1 MKNLWFDA
9 RYINTSHPDGISR
22 FSLGLI
28 EELAKLTELSV
39 LVSSKSQQ
47 RLMPEGVR
55 TLRCNHPSS
64 PRELLLAYRL
74 RKQGISVLFSPMQV
88 TSSIFRDF
96 KLILT
101 LHDLIYYRH
110 RKPPEHF
117 NVLIKVIWFLF
128 HMVYWPQR
136 VLLNKADAVVTV
148 SQTTKRQMLA
158 TGLTKREITVIHNAA
173 EPCEYVERKN
183 RSSSKD
189 LVYMGSFIGYKN
201 VETLV
206 RGMGEL
212 QDHRLLL
219 TSRIST
225 RRKEQLAALAQEVGG
240 SVVFLDGVSDE
251 EYFRLLRESKALVS
265 ASLDEGFGIPLVE
278 AMERGTPVVTSDI
291 EIFEEVAGPAGL
303 RFSPTDPHEFAAQ
316 VRALDNPK
324 LWQELSEQSLRQSD
338 AFTWPSSA
346 RKLLE
351 LCERVALS

>member
-1 MKNLWFDA
+1 
-9 RYINTSHPDGISR
+9 
-22 FSLGLI
+22 
-28 EELAKLTELSV
+28 
-39 LVSSKSQQ
+39 
-47 RLMPEGVR
+47 
-55 TLRCNHPSS
+55 
-64 PRELLLAYRL
+64 
-74 RKQGISVLFSPMQV
+74 MQV
-88 TSSIFRDF
+88 TSSVFRNF

-110 RKPPEHF
+110 RNPPEHF
-117 NVLIKVIWFLF
+117 NVVIKVIWFLF

-158 TGLTKREITVIHNAA
+158 TELTKREITVIHNAA
-173 EPCEYVERKN
+173 EPCEFVERTN
-183 RSSSKD
+183 RSASRD

-212 QDHRLLL
+212 PDHRLLL

-225 RRKEQLAALAQEVGG
+225 RRREQLAALAAEVGG
-240 SVVFLDGVSDE
+240 HVEFLDGVSDE

-316 VRALDNPK
+316 VRALDEPGF
-324 LWQELSEQSLRQSD
+324 WQELSEQSLRQSD

-346 RKLLE
+346 RRLLA

>member
-1 MKNLWFDA
+1 MKDLWFDG

-28 EELAKLTELSV
+28 HELSKLTELSV
-39 LVSSKSQQ
+39 LVSSKAQQ
-47 RLMPEGVR
+47 KLMPTNVR
-55 TLRCNHPSS
+55 TLRVNHPSS
-64 PRELLLAYRL
+64 AREFFLARRL
-74 RKQGISVLFSPMQV
+74 SKQNISVLFSPMQV
-88 TSSIFRDF
+88 TSSVFRNF

-117 NVLIKVIWFLF
+117 NVVIKVIWFLF

-158 TGLTKREITVIHNAA
+158 TGLTKRAITVIHNAA
-173 EPCEYVERKN
+173 EPCEFVERKN
-183 RSSSKD
+183 RSGSRD

-212 QDHRLLL
+212 PDHRLLL

-225 RRKEQLAALAQEVGG
+225 RRREQLAALANEVGG
-240 SVVFLDGVSDE
+240 NVVFLDGVTDE

-303 RFSPTDPHEFAAQ
+303 RFSPTDPHDFAAK
-316 VRALDNPK
+316 VRALDDPGF
-324 LWQELSEQSLRQSD
+324 WQELSDQSLRQSD

>member
-1 MKNLWFDA
+1 MKDLWFDG

-28 EELAKLTELSV
+28 HELSKLTELSV
-39 LVSSKSQQ
+39 LVSSKAQQ
-47 RLMPEGVR
+47 KLMPTNVR
-55 TLRCNHPSS
+55 TLRVNHPSS
-64 PRELLLAYRL
+64 AREFFLARRL
-74 RKQGISVLFSPMQV
+74 SKQNISVLFSPMQV
-88 TSSIFRDF
+88 TSSVFRNF

-117 NVLIKVIWFLF
+117 NVVIKVIWFLF

-158 TGLTKREITVIHNAA
+158 TGLTKRAITVIHNAA
-173 EPCEYVERKN
+173 EPCEFVERKN
-183 RSSSKD
+183 RSGSRD
-189 LVYMGSFIGYKN
+189 LMYMGSFIGYKN

-212 QDHRLLL
+212 PDHRLLL

-225 RRKEQLAALAQEVGG
+225 RRREQLAALANEVGG
-240 SVVFLDGVSDE
+240 NVVFLDGVTDE

-303 RFSPTDPHEFAAQ
+303 RFSPTDPHDFAAK
-316 VRALDNPK
+316 VRALDDPGF
-324 LWQELSEQSLRQSD
+324 WQELSDQSLGQSD

-351 LCERVALS
+351 LCERVAIS

>member
-1 MKNLWFDA
+1 MQNLWFDG
-9 RYINTSHPDGISR
+9 RFINPASPDGISR

-39 LVSSKSQQ
+39 LVSSRAQKD
-47 RLMPEGVR
+47 LMPENVR
-55 TLRCNHPSS
+55 VLKVNHPTSL
-64 PRELLLAYRL
+64 REIGLARRL
-74 RKQGISVLFSPMQV
+74 RKQNISVLFSPMQV

-96 KLILT
+96 KLIST

-110 RKPPEHF
+110 RTPPDNF
-117 NVLIKVIWFLF
+117 NPLIKATWFLF

-136 VLLNKADAVVTV
+136 ILLNKADAVVTV
-148 SQTTKRQMLA
+148 SHTTKRQMLA

-173 EPCEYVERKN
+173 EPCEYVGGEN
-183 RSSSKD
+183 RSGSRD

-201 VETLV
+201 VETLI

-212 QDHRLLL
+212 PDHRLLL

-225 RRKEQLAALAQEVGG
+225 RRREELSTLAAQVSAQVE
-240 SVVFLDGVSDE
+240 FLDGVSDE
-251 EYFRLLRESKALVS
+251 DYFRLLRESKALVS

-303 RFSPTDPHEFAAQ
+303 RFDPTDPHDFANQ
-316 VRALDNPK
+316 IRALDEPK
-324 LWQELSEQSLRQSD
+324 LWQELSELSLKQSEE
-338 AFTWPSSA
+338 FTWPKSA
-346 RKLLE
+346 KQLLE
-351 LCERVALS
+351 LCERVTLT

>member
-1 MKNLWFDA
+1 MKDLWFDA
-9 RYINTSHPDGISR
+9 RYINPSKPDGISR

-28 EELAKLTELSV
+28 YELAKLTELSV
-39 LVSSKSQQ
+39 LVSSKAQGA
-47 RLMPEGVR
+47 LMPENVR
-55 TLRCNHPSS
+55 TLRVNQPTS
-64 PRELLLAYRL
+64 PRELFLAKRL
-74 RKQGISVLFSPMQV
+74 RKQRISVLFSPMQV

-96 KLILT
+96 KLIST

-110 RKPPEHF
+110 RTPPAEF
-117 NVLIKVIWFLF
+117 NWVIKVIWFLF

-136 VLLNKADAVVTV
+136 VMLNKADAVVTV
-148 SQTTKRQMLA
+148 SHTTKRQMLA

-173 EPCEYVERKN
+173 EPCEFIEYKN
-183 RSSSKD
+183 RSGSRD
-189 LVYMGSFIGYKN
+189 LVYMGSFTGYKN

-212 QDHRLLL
+212 PDHRLLL
-219 TSRIST
+219 TSRISEK
-225 RRKEQLAALAQEVGG
+225 RRSELSAIAHEVGAK
-240 SVVFLDGVSDE
+240 VEFLDGVTDQ

-303 RFSPTDPHEFAAQ
+303 RFSPTDPHDFASQ
-316 VRALDNPK
+316 VRALDDPD
-324 LWQELSEQSLRQSD
+324 LWQDLSESSLKQSD
-338 AFTWPSSA
+338 EFTWPKSA
-346 RKLLE
+346 RELLA